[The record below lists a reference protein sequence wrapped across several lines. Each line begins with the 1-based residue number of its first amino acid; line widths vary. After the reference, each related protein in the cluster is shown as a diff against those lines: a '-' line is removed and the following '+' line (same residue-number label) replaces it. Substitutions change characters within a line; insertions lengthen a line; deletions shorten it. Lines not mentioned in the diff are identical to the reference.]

1 MTGHTPFSSFFLCI
15 PFALYR
21 CFRYPN
27 TSAKHT
33 VQHMASLVWNVLNS
47 STVVSSSTLL
57 VLTLLLLLLLYSN
70 CLDDTLFKL
79 SAFGL
84 HTQHRWVG
92 KGKRQQ
98 KKTTAEHK
106 QKDFVSL
113 YFPHFVRCPYI
124 AIPYCRN
131 IYVRARVCIYQTLDR
146 LRTTCQYIYCKYLYI
161 SISSHRVPSDNQHF
175 VQEAT
180 GGHTTSVSVIK
191 SSGSSSRS
199 IRSFRNRI
207 LILLWVSNNL

>member
-1 MTGHTPFSSFFLCI
+1 MLPVPKHECQAHGTKYGKSGMECI
-15 PFALYR
+15 EVIDGGVVEYV
-21 CFRYPN
+21 
-27 TSAKHT
+27 TST
-33 VQHMASLVWNVLNS
+33 DLVAI
-47 STVVSSSTLL
+47 TAPI
-57 VLTLLLLLLLYSN
+57 
-70 CLDDTLFKL
+70 FKL
-79 SAFGL
+79 SWHFVRIICIWPAYATSL
-84 HTQHRWVG
+84 G
-92 KGKRQQ
+92 KKRIKRQQ

-131 IYVRARVCIYQTLDR
+131 IYVRVCIYQTLDR

-191 SSGSSSRS
+191 SSVSSSRS